1 MWDWSNC
8 GKTNW
13 EDAEQCSRC
22 EFTRAGQAPKPTK
35 LGHFIGPDR
44 DVFIS
49 HASEDKQE
57 YIQPI
62 SEALR
67 QREVSFWLDELEIGW
82 GDSIVLAINEGLAK
96 SKIVLLCLSKCFLWK
111 RWPEAEMSAALALQL
126 RSAPTRVLPLLL
138 DSAERILERY
148 PLLGALSYRDYSG
161 GPWRIADEIAK
172 LLDRPTKSDG
182 KFRLVVESV
191 HRPNV
196 HAIAADPRASVQW
209 LIDEFIAVTGVL
221 TRVDIG
227 TYTKA
232 EFCWV
237 LVDVR
242 AEETWRQLSRE
253 EQRRVKAVVASE
265 TGARIACEGSERLA
279 ELGVTDGTTFH
290 FYAVPARD
298 PPPPMYSLR
307 RRT

>member
-1 MWDWSNC
+1 MWDCNNC
-8 GKTNW
+8 GTTNW
-13 EDAEQCSRC
+13 EDAERCSQCR
-22 EFTRAGQAPKPTK
+22 FTRAGMAPEPTK
-35 LGHFIGPDR
+35 FGNFSGPGR

-49 HASEDKQE
+49 HASADKQE

-67 QREVSFWLDELEIGW
+67 QRGVSFWLDELEIGW

-96 SKIVLLCLSKCFLWK
+96 SRIVLLCLSKSFLGR

-126 RSAPTRVLPLLL
+126 RAGDKRVLPLLL
-138 DSAERILERY
+138 DSADRIVERY

-161 GPWRIADEIAK
+161 GPWRIADELAR
-172 LLDRPTKSDG
+172 LLDRPPKTDG
-182 KFRLVVESV
+182 KIRLVVESV
-191 HRPNV
+191 HRPDV
-196 HAIAADPRASVQW
+196 HAIAADPRASVQSV
-209 LIDEFIAVTGVL
+209 IDEFVAVMGVL
-221 TRVDIG
+221 TSVDIG
-227 TYTKA
+227 AYRKA

-242 AEETWRQLSRE
+242 AETTWNELGRE
-253 EQRRVKAVVASE
+253 EQRLVKAVVASD
-265 TGARIACEGSERLA
+265 TGARIAYQGTERLV

-298 PPPPMYSLR
+298 PPPPAAC
-307 RRT
+307 T